1 MFSDM
6 VYAMTSSPGGG
17 EAPQGAA
24 GLFSSFLPLIIIFA
38 IFYFLL
44 IRPQSKKAKEQKDVL
59 ASLKKGDK
67 VITSGGIHGL
77 IDDIDGGIVTLKV
90 GIKDDVRIKVDRNFI
105 AGIRKEG

>member
-6 VYAMTSSPGGG
+6 VYAMTAPPTGGG
-17 EAPQGAA
+17 GSQGAA

-44 IRPQSKKAKEQKDVL
+44 IRPQSKKAKEHKAVL
-59 ASLKKGDK
+59 ANLKRGDK
-67 VITSGGIHGL
+67 VITTGGIHGL
-77 IDDIDGGIVTLKV
+77 IEDIGGGVVTLKI

-105 AGIRKEG
+105 AGLRKEG